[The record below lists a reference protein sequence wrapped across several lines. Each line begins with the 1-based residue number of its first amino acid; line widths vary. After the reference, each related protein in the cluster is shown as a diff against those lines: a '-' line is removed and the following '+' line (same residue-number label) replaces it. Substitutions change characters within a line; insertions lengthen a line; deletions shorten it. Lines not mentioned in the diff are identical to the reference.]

1 MGWNEVVPA
10 RESPLFA
17 GMPPAGDFYFVHSY
31 HVACHDNTD
40 VVATTPYC
48 GGFVSAIQRDNIL
61 AVQFHPEKSQERGF
75 EVLRRF
81 LAL

>member
-1 MGWNEVVPA
+1 VVPA
-10 RESPLFA
+10 RETPLFD
-17 GMPPAGDFYFVHSY
+17 GMPQASDFYFVHSY
-31 HVACHDNTD
+31 HVECHDDID

-48 GGFVSAIQRDNIL
+48 GGFVSAIQRENIF

-75 EVLRRF
+75 EVLRRL